1 MSERPVLILHGGPIG
16 GECSCPL
23 KPANAK
29 GKRHSVCCFHD
40 EPGITVCT
48 CGAGER
54 DKTRRD
60 GDAS

>member
-1 MSERPVLILHGGPIG
+1 MSDRVIHGGPIG

-23 KPANAK
+23 KSPNAK
-29 GKRHSVCCFHD
+29 GKRHSICCFHD

-54 DKTRRD
+54 DK
-60 GDAS
+60 GAEVS